1 MTGTHRPRAV
11 VLVTVDSLRADALGT
26 GVAPAI
32 ERLHDRGTAFGSAF
46 AHGNWT
52 PFSFPAVLGA
62 DHVFAE
68 GGTIGVGEPTL
79 AERLAESGVATGGFN
94 AGNGFLTANWGYDQG
109 FDRYRSYLGSSRV
122 LGSRYVTAH
131 PTVQAWFRVLGTPLR
146 RVVGRLQGT
155 DVSPIENASKLH
167 DVEDGATAFLRE
179 AEPPFFCWIHYM
191 DLHTP
196 YVPAPRHIRAVSD
209 DRTGLVRL
217 LRSQIS
223 AGLGQGVTESALDS
237 LRTLYRAAL
246 RQVDESVDRLLGVLE
261 ERNLREETCVVL
273 AGDHGEEFQEH
284 GHLAHYPKL
293 YDELVR
299 VPLVVDSPD
308 GGGARLDAPVGLDA
322 IPATICD
329 WFGVDGAEFVGESL
343 LPTVDSGQPPVDD
356 PVLSVTVRG
365 DSVTEQPI
373 PRSRS
378 EGELIVS
385 ARTDRYTYI
394 HHTESGRRELYD
406 RRADPEEL
414 ADIAGTQPATP
425 VIERLR
431 RSVERYLASLG
442 EGTGTATQ
450 PDSAVERQLEAL
462 GYQ

>member
-1 MTGTHRPRAV
+1 
-11 VLVTVDSLRADALGT
+11 VTVDSLRADALGT

-32 ERLHDRGTAFGSAF
+32 ERLRDRGTAFGSAF

-52 PFSFPAVLGA
+52 PFSFPTVLGA
-62 DHVFAE
+62 DHVFAVD
-68 GGTIGVGEPTL
+68 GTIGVGEPTL
-79 AERLAESGVATGGFN
+79 AERLAESGVTTGGFN
-94 AGNGFLTANWGYDQG
+94 AGNGFLTANWGYDRG
-109 FDRYRSYLGSSRV
+109 FDRYRSYLGNSRV

-131 PTVQAWFRVLGTPLR
+131 PTVQAWLRVLGTPLR
-146 RVVGRLQGT
+146 RVAGRFRGA

-179 AEPPFFCWIHYM
+179 SEPPFLCWIHYM

-196 YVPAPRHIRAVSD
+196 YVPAPSHIRAVSD

-217 LRSQIS
+217 LRSQLS
-223 AGLGQGVTESALDS
+223 AGLGQEVTESALDS

-261 ERNLREETCVVL
+261 EQNLREQTCVVL

-299 VPLVVDSPD
+299 VPLVVDAPD
-308 GGGARLDAPVGLDA
+308 GVDARIDDPVGLDA
-322 IPATICD
+322 IPSTICD
-329 WFGVDGAEFVGESL
+329 FFGVDTAGFDGQSL
-343 LPTVDSGQPPVDD
+343 LPTVDSGRPPTDD

-365 DSVTEQPI
+365 ESVTEQPI

-394 HHTESGRRELYD
+394 HHTESGRQELYD
-406 RRADPEEL
+406 RRVDPGEL
-414 ADIAGTQPATP
+414 SNIAGTQSATP
-425 VIERLR
+425 VIGRLR
-431 RSVERYLASLG
+431 RAVERYLADLG
-442 EGTGTATQ
+442 KGTGTAAE
-450 PDSAVERQLEAL
+450 PDSAVERRLKAL